1 MQRQELLPEAQA
13 EITKAN
19 SKKPTQ
25 DMMKRVGP
33 PQKAM
38 ILGSNQRITV
48 AAKQYRNRI

>member
-1 MQRQELLPEAQA
+1 
-13 EITKAN
+13 
-19 SKKPTQ
+19 
-25 DMMKRVGP
+25 MMKRVGP